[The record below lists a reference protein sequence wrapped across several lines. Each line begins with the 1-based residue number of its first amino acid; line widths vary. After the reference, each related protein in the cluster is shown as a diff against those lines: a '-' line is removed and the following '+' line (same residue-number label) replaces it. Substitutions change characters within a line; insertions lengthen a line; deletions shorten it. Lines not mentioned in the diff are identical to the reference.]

1 MDKKQNHFT
10 LVGVWLNNSIISIPI
25 LISLYYISL
34 SLGFGNRHNFNW
46 NPLSSCKYL
55 EGSNPRSVNP
65 SPFLLANTPDGGI
78 EWNVSN
84 KSFSTFQTNLDWKRN
99 KPRSGGGGDVWLIVW
114 FVVTMR
120 RLHLYCLV
128 HIVITVKTLQ
138 YKPVQIFF
146 WDSVHFF
153 LIEMHSCGLQ
163 CKIHIFAGNIVEHV
177 QFTLQ
182 CSDVRGAD
190 GILVG
195 TWRLAFCQNETKRS
209 SSSSSSYSFCNLGQR
224 WTEQY
229 IYQVVGSWDMSN
241 YSNVNR
247 IANIIM
253 ITKSIDIIVPIII
266 TRKGGRPF
274 SLSRL

>member
-1 MDKKQNHFT
+1 MKRFKQ
-10 LVGVWLNNSIISIPI
+10 I
-25 LISLYYISL
+25 LFDI
-34 SLGFGNRHNFNW
+34 
-46 NPLSSCKYL
+46 
-55 EGSNPRSVNP
+55 
-65 SPFLLANTPDGGI
+65 
-78 EWNVSN
+78 SN
-84 KSFSTFQTNLDWKRN
+84 KSGLETKQASVRRRRRRLIDRLVCRHH
-99 KPRSGGGGDVWLIVW
+99 RSYT
-114 FVVTMR
+114 VTMR

-128 HIVITVKTLQ
+128 HIVITVKTSQ

-209 SSSSSSYSFCNLGQR
+209 SSSSLSSSSSYSFCNLGQR
-224 WTEQY
+224 
-229 IYQVVGSWDMSN
+229 
-241 YSNVNR
+241 
-247 IANIIM
+247 
-253 ITKSIDIIVPIII
+253 
-266 TRKGGRPF
+266 
-274 SLSRL
+274 